1 MINFR
6 RSCLYFFFRLTP
18 SLDVAGIKFVC
29 AWKQKC
35 LKLSKYFAKL
45 QTLIRKR
52 SIFVVVTIKDF
63 IIFLFQPVRAKI
75 LPKIINV
82 LTWKKKLYKIMFFT
96 NIVCKELVYNKV
108 WYMYLSLSFIL
119 PKISLCFTLSLRKQM
134 LRVFFLVWRRC

>member
-29 AWKQKC
+29 AWKQKY

-63 IIFLFQPVRAKI
+63 IIFFVSTSASKNSSQDYKCSDL
-75 LPKIINV
+75 
-82 LTWKKKLYKIMFFT
+82 KKKTLYKIMFFT

-108 WYMYLSLSFIL
+108 WYMCLSLSFIL

-134 LRVFFLVWRRC
+134 LRVFFLV